1 METHGK
7 FQSPW
12 NNSSTYAYLIL
23 FIYPFI
29 YLFIFYLHKL
39 SNNFLFLLRRDCL
52 YLGFFSL

>member
-12 NNSSTYAYLIL
+12 NNSSTYASLIV

-29 YLFIFYLHKL
+29 YYLHKL
-39 SNNFLFLLRRDCL
+39 SNNFLFLLLRRDCL

>member
-12 NNSSTYAYLIL
+12 NNSSTYASLIFFIFL
-23 FIYPFI
+23 F
-29 YLFIFYLHKL
+29 FYLHKL